1 MKHLKWILP
10 TVLLLA
16 AVLIGYHEF
25 EKEYIFLRLDSDG
38 TEVHLVIDE
47 DGNPVRLCPK
57 NGDPDFT
64 KYRTGDILRAVP
76 LQIQEIFPAN
86 VIYLTCR
93 RAGRTEVL
101 PIDEDLQAFFDM
113 SGYRIIE

>member
-1 MKHLKWILP
+1 MKHLKWIIP

-57 NGDPDFT
+57 TGKSDFSGY
-64 KYRTGDILRAVP
+64 KTGDILRAVP

-93 RAGRTEVL
+93 RAGHTDAL

>member
-1 MKHLKWILP
+1 MKHLKWIIP

-25 EKEYIFLRLDSDG
+25 EKEYIFLRLDSAG

-47 DGNPVRLCPK
+47 DGNPVRLRPK
-57 NGDPDFT
+57 HGDSDFT

-93 RAGRTEVL
+93 RAGHTDAL
-101 PIDEDLQAFFDM
+101 PIDEDLQVFLDAF
-113 SGYRIIE
+113 GYEIIE